1 MIVDRMDIHPASFR
15 FKASFG
21 ISRGRIGAVGELA
34 PHILVSLK
42 ASRQHGWGES
52 RPSHLW
58 SYETKETV
66 LTTLENYLKPCIE
79 GHDPADLEGLHRRM
93 DAVIAEGITRGQ
105 PIAKSSIDMAAH
117 DLACRAEGVSL
128 FEFLGGRG
136 RARVDLTYLVSA
148 KSRKEAIAQTRLGR
162 SRGFP
167 GFKIKIGKGIETDL
181 EIIKACREEAG
192 GRLLWADANQAY
204 GFEDALGLSREAS
217 RFDLQ
222 VLEQPLPSTDRHGLV
237 KLSHSSPV
245 RIAIDES
252 VFTDRDLKDFVSLGF
267 KGAVVI
273 KTAKSGGIMP
283 ASKMIEVARN
293 SGLEVLGSGLTE
305 GTVGFSASAQLF
317 AAAEISYPVD
327 LNGPQFIIDHVATG
341 PVLEGGRASVEG
353 PGLGVEVDATKLKQ
367 KERGRR
373 QAFGT
378 S

>member
-1 MIVDRMDIHPASFR
+1 MDIHPASFR

-79 GHDPADLEGLHRRM
+79 GHNPADLEGLHRRM

-222 VLEQPLPSTDRHGLV
+222 VLEQPLPSTDRQGLV

-283 ASKMIEVARN
+283 ASKMIEVARS

-305 GTVGFSASAQLF
+305 GMVGFSASAQLF

-341 PVLEGGRASVEG
+341 PALEGGRASVEG